1 MEIGLFNYVI
11 DFYDSS
17 EEEGEVVT
25 EQMACNSMIL
35 CDIAFIKAKERLDE
49 WNDMGFADLAMQC
62 NSRLDLFK
70 TLKAKYI
77 TEVDHASLQEQ

>member
-1 MEIGLFNYVI
+1 MEIGLFNYVL

-35 CDIAFIKAKERLDE
+35 CDVAAIKARKRVDE
-49 WNDMGFADLAMQC
+49 WNDIGNPDLAI
-62 NSRLDLFK
+62 
-70 TLKAKYI
+70 I
-77 TEVDHASLQEQ
+77 TIIPSWSS